1 MTPNSSTAHPVNPG
15 PSRRTFLGSTAVA
28 AVAVAG
34 GVPLLSACGGG
45 SESKDREGTTSEKGA
60 AKLLPTYIA
69 STFARPDISSKNGSA
84 AGYTAKVDLSA
95 LSTSV
100 KSKLGTGAPLKVMS
114 PLWGTAPKADCA
126 YYTQLDKAA
135 GTKITWQNQDGNTYG
150 EKLGAVLASSSIPDM
165 VVVPNWE
172 LVGKISNAVTAK
184 FMDLGPY
191 LAGDK
196 VKKYPNLAAIPSDSW
211 RMGIFGGALRG
222 IPMPSAAAT
231 FNPAYYRKD
240 IFDKKGY
247 DVPKSAAEFLSWAKE
262 ATSAKAKVYA
272 CGDMSWTGFNIYG
285 VRPSGT
291 LGWHIEGNGKLTYR
305 VEQPEYL
312 EALEWTRK
320 LFDAGVVHPD
330 DKARSGDAGQRFTA
344 GQILMYNNDMSHWYL
359 KTAEQAKSNPDFEI
373 AAMDLFGPDGGDPT
387 LWASQPATIWSLIR
401 KGASKE
407 TVENALAAAN
417 FAAAPYGTKEFMLV
431 NYGVEGTHYAVKDG
445 TPVKNDQGNQ
455 EVINAWLMLS
465 APAPYFAHPDYP
477 DIARKQVEWEQRQGS
492 FMKNTSTYGMNIV
505 EPTRYANL
513 SSQFEQLE
521 IDYVRG
527 NKKLSDVQ
535 QAISTWKSSGG
546 DKLRDWYKKLIDKN
560 GSGN

>member
-1 MTPNSSTAHPVNPG
+1 MTPNAASASSA
-15 PSRRTFLGSTAVA
+15 PSRRSFLASTAVA
-28 AVAVAG
+28 TAAVAG
-34 GVPLLSACGGG
+34 GMPLLAACGGSDSG
-45 SESKDREGTTSEKGA
+45 SREGTTSGKKA
-60 AKLLPTYIA
+60 DKMLPTYVA
-69 STFARPDISSKNGSA
+69 STVAQPDLPSKNGSA
-84 AGYTAKVDLSA
+84 AGYTNKVDLAA
-95 LSTSV
+95 LATSV
-100 KSKLGTGAPLKVMS
+100 PDKLGTGASFKIMS
-114 PLWGTAPKADCA
+114 PFWGTPPKAGCA
-126 YYTQLDKAA
+126 YYTALDAAA
-135 GTKITWQNQDGNTYG
+135 GTKVTWQNQDGNTYG
-150 EKLGAVLASSSIPDM
+150 QKLGAVLASSDIPDM
-165 VVVPNWE
+165 VVVPSWE
-172 LVGKISNAVTAK
+172 LVGKISNAVSAK

-222 IPMPSAAAT
+222 IPMPTASAT

-247 DVPKSAAEFLSWAKE
+247 KVPTSPDEFMSWAKE

-272 CGDMSWTGFNIYG
+272 CADMSWAAFNIFG
-285 VRPSGT
+285 VRSSGT
-291 LGWHIEGNGKLTYR
+291 LGWNIGSDGKLTYR
-305 VEQPEYL
+305 IEQPEYL
-312 EALEWTRK
+312 EALEWVRK

-344 GQILMYNNDMSHWYL
+344 GQILMYNMDMSQWYG
-359 KTAEQAKSNPDFEI
+359 KTAEQAASNPDFEI
-373 AAMDLFGPDGGDPT
+373 EAMDYFGADGGDPQ
-387 LWASQPATIWSLIR
+387 LWASQPANIWSLIR

-417 FAAAPYGTKEFMLV
+417 FAAAPPNTKERMSV
-431 NYGVEGTHYAVKDG
+431 DYGVEGTHYTVKDG
-445 TPVKNDQGNQ
+445 VPVKNDLGNS
-455 EVINAWLMLS
+455 EVINAWVMLA

-477 DIARKQVEWEQRQGS
+477 DIARKQVEWEQRMGA
-492 FMKNTSTYGMNIV
+492 FMKKTSTYGMNIV

-535 QAISTWKSSGG
+535 AAISTWKSSGG

>member
-1 MTPNSSTAHPVNPG
+1 MTPNSPSASA
-15 PSRRTFLGSTAVA
+15 PSRRSFLASTAVA
-28 AVAVAG
+28 AAAVAG
-34 GVPLLSACGGG
+34 GVPLLTACGG
-45 SESKDREGTTSEKGA
+45 SENKDREGTTSGKA
-60 AKLLPTYIA
+60 ADKLLPTFVA
-69 STFARPDISSKNGSA
+69 SKFADPDIASKNGSA
-84 AGYTAKVDLSA
+84 AGYTGKVELSA
-95 LSTSV
+95 LAASV
-100 KSKLGTGAPLKVMS
+100 AKPLGSGAPFKVMS
-114 PLWGTAPKADCA
+114 PFWGSPPKADCA
-126 YYTQLDKAA
+126 YYTALDKAA
-135 GTKITWQNQDGNTYG
+135 GTKVTWQNQDGNTYG
-150 EKLGAVLASSSIPDM
+150 QKLGAVLASSSIPDM
-165 VVVPNWE
+165 VVVPIWE

-211 RMGIFGGALRG
+211 KMGIFGGALRG
-222 IPMPSAAAT
+222 IPMPTASAT
-231 FNPAYYRKD
+231 FNIAYYRKD
-240 IFDKKGY
+240 VFDKKGY
-247 DVPKSAAEFLSWAKE
+247 KVPTSPDEFMSWAKE

-272 CGDMSWTGFNIYG
+272 VGDMSWTAFNVFG

-291 LGWHIEGNGKLTYR
+291 LGWHIGDDGKLTYR
-305 VEQPEYL
+305 IEQPEYL

-320 LFDAGVVHPD
+320 LFAAGVVHPD

-344 GQILMYNNDMSHWYL
+344 GKILMYNMDMSHWYG
-359 KTAEQAKSNPDFEI
+359 KTAEQAKSNPDFKIE
-373 AAMDLFGPDGGDPT
+373 AMDIFGSDGGDPQ
-387 LWASQPATIWSLIR
+387 LWASQPANIWSLIR

-417 FAAAPYGTKEFMLV
+417 FAAAPYGTKERMLV
-431 NYGVEGTHYAVKDG
+431 DYGVEGTHYTVKDG
-445 TPVKNDQGNQ
+445 VPVKNDQGNQ
-455 EVINAWLMLS
+455 EVVNAWVMLA

-477 DIARKQVEWEQRQGS
+477 DVARKQVEWEQRMGA
-492 FMKNTSTYGMNIV
+492 FMKKTSTYGMNIV

-521 IDYVRG
+521 IDFVRG

>member
-1 MTPNSSTAHPVNPG
+1 MTPNSPSASA
-15 PSRRTFLGSTAVA
+15 PSRRSFLASTAVA
-28 AVAVAG
+28 AAAVAG
-34 GVPLLSACGGG
+34 GVPLLTACGG
-45 SESKDREGTTSEKGA
+45 SENTDREGTTSGKA
-60 AKLLPTYIA
+60 ADKLLPTFVA
-69 STFARPDISSKNGSA
+69 SKYADPDIASKNGSA
-84 AGYTAKVDLSA
+84 AGYTSKVELSA
-95 LSTSV
+95 LVASV
-100 KSKLGTGAPLKVMS
+100 AKPLGTGAPLKVMS
-114 PLWGTAPKADCA
+114 PFWGSPPKPDCT
-126 YYTQLDKAA
+126 YYTALDKAA

-150 EKLGAVLASSSIPDM
+150 QKLGAVLASSSIPDM
-165 VVVPNWE
+165 VVVPSWE

-184 FMDLGPY
+184 FMDLGPH

-211 RMGIFGGALRG
+211 KMGIFGGALRG

-231 FNPAYYRKD
+231 FNPPYYRKD

-247 DVPKSAAEFLSWAKE
+247 EVPKSPDEYLSWAKE

-272 CGDMSWTGFNIYG
+272 CGDMSWTAFNIFG

-291 LGWHIEGNGKLTYR
+291 LGWHIGDDGKLTYR
-305 VEQPEYL
+305 HEEPEYL

-320 LFDAGVVHPD
+320 LFAAGVVHPD
-330 DKARSGDAGQRFTA
+330 DKARSGDAGQRFGA
-344 GQILMYNNDMSHWYL
+344 GQILMYNNDMSAWYG
-359 KTAEQAKSNPDFEI
+359 KTAEQAKSNPDFVME
-373 AAMDLFGPDGGDPT
+373 AMDLFGADGGDPK

-401 KGASKE
+401 KGASKT

-417 FAAAPYGTKEFMLV
+417 FAAAPYGTKEHMMV
-431 NYGVEGTHYAVKDG
+431 NYGVEGTHYEVKSG
-445 TPVKNDQGNQ
+445 VPVKTDQGNQ
-455 EVINAWLMLS
+455 EVINAWVMLS

-477 DIARKQVEWEQRQGS
+477 DVARKQVEWEQRMGA
-492 FMKNTSTYGMNIV
+492 FMKKTSTYGMNIV

-513 SSQFEQLE
+513 ASQFEQLE
-521 IDYVRG
+521 IDFVRG

-535 QAISTWKSSGG
+535 QALSTWKSSGG